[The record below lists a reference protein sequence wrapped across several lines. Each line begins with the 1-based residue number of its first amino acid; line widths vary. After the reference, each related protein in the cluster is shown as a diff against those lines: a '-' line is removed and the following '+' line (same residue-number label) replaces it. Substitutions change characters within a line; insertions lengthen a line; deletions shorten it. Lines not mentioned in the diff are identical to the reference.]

1 MRRIA
6 TMIATTGLALALGPW
21 QSASASEEVNI
32 YSYREPG
39 LINPLLE
46 EFTKQT
52 GIKVN
57 SVYVDKGMLE
67 RLKAEGANSPADAV
81 LTVDVGRLQDM
92 AEADVLQPI
101 KSAVVDKNIPAAYRH
116 PENLWVGLTT
126 RARVFI
132 VSKDR
137 VKPGTVTT
145 YADLADPKLKGKICS
160 RSGKHDY
167 NVSLIAAMIDRHG
180 EAEAKKWLNGVKA
193 NLAQKPQGS
202 DRSQAKSIM
211 EGACDVALLNT
222 YYVGHMTTNEK
233 EPAQKQWIAAVTPVF
248 PDQAG
253 RGAHVNISGVAL
265 TKSSRNKANAMK
277 LIEFL
282 SEDLAQKMYAEANY
296 EFPVKPG
303 APWHPLVASWGSFKA
318 DASGLMGVAK
328 NRTAASKL
336 VDETGFEGGAGSG
349 S

>member
-1 MRRIA
+1 MRRTA
-6 TMIATTGLALALGPW
+6 NALGALALALAISPW
-21 QSASASEEVNI
+21 QSATAQEVNI

-39 LINPLLE
+39 LINPLLA

-116 PENLWVGLTT
+116 PGNLWVGLTT

-137 VKPGTVTT
+137 MKPGTVAT
-145 YADLADPKLKGKICS
+145 YADMTDPKLKGKICS

-180 EAEAKKWLNGVKA
+180 EAEAKKWLTGVRN

-233 EPAQKQWIAAVTPVF
+233 EPVQKQWIASVTPVF
-248 PDQAG
+248 PDQQG
-253 RGAHVNISGVAL
+253 RGAHVNISGVGL
-265 TKSSRNKANAMK
+265 TKASRNKENAIK

-282 SEDLAQKMYAEANY
+282 SGDEAQKMYAESNY

-318 DASGLMGVAK
+318 DAVGLMGVAK
-328 NRTAASKL
+328 HRAAAARL
-336 VDETGFEGGAGSG
+336 VDEVGFENGPGGGS
-349 S
+349 

>member
-1 MRRIA
+1 MRPIA
-6 TMIATTGLALALGPW
+6 TLIATAAVALALGPRHG
-21 QSASASEEVNI
+21 ATASEEINI

-39 LINPLLE
+39 LINPLLAA
-46 EFTKQT
+46 FTKQT

-92 AEADVLQPI
+92 ADANVLQPI
-101 KSAVVDKNIPAAYRH
+101 KSAVVDRNIPAAYRH
-116 PENLWVGLTT
+116 PDNLWVGLTA

-137 VKPGTVTT
+137 VKPGAVTT
-145 YADLADPKLKGKICS
+145 YADLANPQLKGKICS

-180 EAEAKKWLNGVKA
+180 EAEAKKWLSGVKA

-202 DRSQAKSIM
+202 DRSQAKAIM
-211 EGACDVALLNT
+211 EGVCDVALLNT
-222 YYVGHMTTNEK
+222 YYVGHMATNEK
-233 EPAQKQWIAAVTPVF
+233 EPAQKTWIDAVNVVF

-253 RGAHVNISGVAL
+253 RGAHVNVSGVAL

-282 SEDLAQKMYAEANY
+282 SDDFAQTMYAEANY
-296 EFPVKPG
+296 EFPIKSG
-303 APWHPLVASWGSFKA
+303 AARHPLVASWGPFKA
-318 DASGLMGVAK
+318 DAAGLMGVAK
-328 NRTAASKL
+328 NRSAAARL
-336 VDETGFEGGAGSG
+336 VDETGFEGGAGG
-349 S
+349 GF